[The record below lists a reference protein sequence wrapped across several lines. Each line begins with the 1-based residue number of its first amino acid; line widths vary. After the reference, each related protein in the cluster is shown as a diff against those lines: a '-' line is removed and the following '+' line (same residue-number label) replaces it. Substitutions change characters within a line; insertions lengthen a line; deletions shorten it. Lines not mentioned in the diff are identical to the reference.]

1 MTAQYTVF
9 RAKDGAVIDLEGLKA
24 LGNEA
29 SRYLDAVMAQL
40 APDLTGVIV
49 EGLEPNG
56 KLPKKKSV
64 PGIMSFQPSSFS
76 ISAGTAIL
84 RDDAGAWQLVHI
96 NETLMVENDEP
107 DKSDAL
113 RVLVLELKRDKGVD
127 PDGDRCAYDILTPAV
142 RFQRQG
148 QPLLAHQLPIARE
161 LAPKIWTVD
170 VSRLLQPSHPA
181 LASIF
186 AEFDE
191 LEDVI
196 WNADRHGPFWDNF
209 RLGREWQTYQTKA
222 STAVTAA
229 RMALSFRPS
238 TSKDRARVLTNLQW
252 QLQRSVDDA
261 ARHLRDWIGIAEAAG
276 VYEAMFSSYP
286 ESWDAMD

>member
-1 MTAQYTVF
+1 MTAQQTVF

-24 LGNEA
+24 LGQDA
-29 SRYLDAVMAQL
+29 SRYLDVLMSQL
-40 APDLTGVIV
+40 APDLTGIIV

-64 PGIMSFQPSSFS
+64 PGIMSFKPSSFS

-84 RDDAGAWQLVHI
+84 KDDLGAWQLVHI
-96 NETLMVENDEP
+96 HENLIIENDEP

-113 RVLVLELKRDKGVD
+113 RVLVLALKSEHGHD
-127 PDGDRCAYDILTPAV
+127 PDGEKCAYDTLTPYV
-142 RFQRQG
+142 QFQRQG
-148 QPLLAHQLPIARE
+148 QALEAHQVPIARE
-161 LAPKIWTVD
+161 LAPKVWTTD
-170 VSRLLQPSHPA
+170 TARLLQPDHPA
-181 LASIF
+181 LSTIF
-186 AEFDE
+186 AELDE

-196 WNADRHGPFWDNF
+196 WNADRHGKFWDTF

-238 TSKDRARVLTNLQW
+238 TSADRARVLTNLQW
-252 QLQRSVDDA
+252 QLQRSVEDA

-286 ESWDAMD
+286 ESWDAVD